1 MTGNFG
7 GQPER
12 ALGAPKPVGLMS
24 RGSAERR
31 RRPADVEAEAPM
43 FSHSNRLSTAIDR
56 QSVDAKLDCG
66 FPRSQREIQHL
77 EPPPAVFRR
86 PVPARGPPCARS
98 KAARVPAV
106 EPRQSHE
113 RLCDPGAEGTC
124 DRGSA
129 FRRLRLCRGSDRAHR
144 RNQGEH
150 PYIRC
155 SATLFPPSTTI
166 S

>member
-1 MTGNFG
+1 
-7 GQPER
+7 
-12 ALGAPKPVGLMS
+12 
-24 RGSAERR
+24 
-31 RRPADVEAEAPM
+31 M
-43 FSHSNRLSTAIDR
+43 FSHSNRLSTAMDR

-98 KAARVPAV
+98 KAAHVPAV
-106 EPRQSHE
+106 EPRQLRQ
-113 RLCDPGAEGTC
+113 RLCDPGAEGAC
-124 DRGSA
+124 DRGAA
-129 FRRLRLCRGSDRAHR
+129 FRSLRLDSGGTAPR
-144 RNQGEH
+144 RDQGER